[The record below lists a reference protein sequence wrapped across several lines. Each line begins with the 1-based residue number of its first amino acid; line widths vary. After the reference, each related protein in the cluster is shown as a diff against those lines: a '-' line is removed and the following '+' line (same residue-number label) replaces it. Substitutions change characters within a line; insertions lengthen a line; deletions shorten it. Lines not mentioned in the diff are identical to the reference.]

1 MTILPSLAFVRASE
15 AYSLATVKPNKNTPV
30 RKLSAAELAT
40 VHITLVDPQ
49 PWSETSTDLCTV
61 LACRMH
67 AWKRL
72 PDRNV
77 RPVHRG
83 WRCAEQFA
91 SICSRSDTRPLDVWR
106 GWDLLRQLDLRDDLG
121 VQVWV
126 QTTSMTSPSASPHNG
141 DSFVRLKDR
150 LALS

>member
-1 MTILPSLAFVRASE
+1 MTILPSLAFVRARE
-15 AYSLATVKPNKNTPV
+15 AYSLAAIKPNKNTPV
-30 RKLSAAELAT
+30 RKLSAVELAT
-40 VHITLVDPQ
+40 VRITLVDPPQ

-67 AWKRL
+67 AWAGL

-77 RPVHRG
+77 RQVRRG
-83 WRCAEQFA
+83 WRCAERFA
-91 SICSRSDTRPLDVWR
+91 SICSRFDTRPLDVWR

-126 QTTSMTSPSASPHNG
+126 QTDATSSDSRFIRLSQRLASPE
-141 DSFVRLKDR
+141 S
-150 LALS
+150 SP